1 MQGWEIE
8 NLHKGIVVFRGKRR
22 FSILHLWIRRSNLIL
37 VNGAEIL
44 TALKK
49 FINYSHYNNYSSYK
63 MENTTIAVS
72 NEIREKIKEFGNK
85 GETYSEVLARLLES
99 AKKRQLQDLLM
110 NEEDT
115 ISIDEAISNSKKRW
129 QK

>member
-1 MQGWEIE
+1 
-8 NLHKGIVVFRGKRR
+8 
-22 FSILHLWIRRSNLIL
+22 
-37 VNGAEIL
+37 
-44 TALKK
+44 
-49 FINYSHYNNYSSYK
+49 

-72 NEIREKIKEFGNK
+72 NELRDRIKEFGNK
-85 GETYSEVLARLLES
+85 GETYSEIIARLLES
-99 AKKRQLQDLLM
+99 AKKRQLHDLLM